1 MRTLR
6 FLLPFLFAFGLR
18 AQTTVFNNLS
28 VTGTQTVQSGG
39 NLTLLSGSTFT
50 FGIAGTT
57 NSLLYITNGSG
68 NVGALGLG
76 AGLSVSGGNLVAG
89 SSTSA
94 NPSAHVGPATVNG
107 SASTFMRSD
116 AAPPVD
122 LTATYPWTGVHSFG
136 YTAVSTTSTK
146 EFGIQVISTLNQ
158 RNAALFSLIYG
169 NETITQAGSG
179 QQDLI
184 DLEIGLVKKFEV
196 DSTGA
201 IITGAYKASVIGSLY
216 GGTGTG
222 SFAQGSLLAAS
233 AANTWTPL
241 ADGTINYILTAGGA
255 GMLPSYQP
263 LTTLLDTIG
272 STQGTIME
280 RGTSAWQAIAIG
292 TSGQVLATQGAGAD
306 PHWVNAATPP
316 GSTTQHDVA
325 SYSNTV
331 GGLEDLGAIVEGT
344 VTSTVTSNDN
354 DANGT
359 WKVVNTS
366 NIGSGNSAY
375 GQTIYAPNLGSSG
388 GVGEIDLILGVNS
401 STANMAIWGF
411 NYTGAGSGSNFMNW
425 GFPGHLNVMQLS
437 QGGVLS
443 TAALTAT
450 TAGIKTGVQGA
461 TAGSLI
467 FFNATSGNIQI
478 SPPTGA
484 LGTPTLTLPATTGTL
499 ALSQAAADVQTV
511 AAGTAYTLTAS
522 NADVAFGTTSPTL
535 TLTVA
540 GTYEIS
546 VTIGTQLSGAS
557 FAAAQSVSYNLR
569 RQNNTPADLA
579 GSTFS
584 APLSTVAVTT
594 VTDAAP
600 TITIASFQYA
610 TASTSDIIGIRGLVS
625 ATPSLGSVTCNA
637 ATIGAVW
644 IHP

>member
-6 FLLPFLFAFGLR
+6 LLIPFLFAFGLR

-57 NSLLYITNGSG
+57 NSLLYITNAGG

-94 NPSAHVGPATVNG
+94 NPSAHVGPSVVNG

-116 AAPPVD
+116 AAPAID
-122 LTATYPWTGVHSFG
+122 LTATYPWTGVHSFE

-146 EFGIQVISTLNQ
+146 EYGIQVIPTLNQ

-179 QQDLI
+179 QQDLL
-184 DLEIGLVKKFEV
+184 DLEVSAVKKWEV

-222 SFAQGSLLAAS
+222 SFAEGTTLTAS
-233 AANTWTPL
+233 SANTWTPL
-241 ADGTINYILTAGGA
+241 APGVVNTIYTSGGTGALT
-255 GMLPSYQP
+255 SWQP

-272 STQGTIME
+272 STQGDILE
-280 RGTSAWQAIAIG
+280 RGVSAWQLIAPG
-292 TSGQVLATQGAGAD
+292 TAGQVLRTGGAAAD
-306 PHWVNAATPP
+306 PTWVNAATPP
-316 GSTTQHDVA
+316 GSSVTHSVA
-325 SYSNTV
+325 TYSNTT
-331 GGLEDLGAIVEGT
+331 GGLEDTGI
-344 VTSTVTSNDN
+344 
-354 DANGT
+354 ANI
-359 WKVVNTS
+359 TS
-366 NIGSGNSAY
+366 NIFGITSSVGSNNGILFIQATASSAAPTMANFLGANVSTAGEDTVY
-375 GQTIYAPNLGSSG
+375 FGQA
-388 GVGEIDLILGVNS
+388 E
-401 STANMAIWGF
+401 STANEGYLGF
-411 NYTGAGSGSNFMNW
+411 GFVGSGSASNYIAF
-425 GFPGHLNVMQLS
+425 GFYGKADVATLTYN
-437 QGGVLS
+437 GAFS
-443 TAALTAT
+443 TAGITAT
-450 TAGIKTGVQGA
+450 TAGLKTGVQGS
-461 TAGSLI
+461 TPGSLT

-484 LGTPTLTLPATTGTL
+484 LGTTTLTLPVTTGTL

-522 NADVAFGTTSPTL
+522 NADVAFGTTSPTV

-610 TASTSDIIGIRGLVS
+610 TSATTDIIGIRGVVS

-637 ATIGAVW
+637 ATISAVW
-644 IHP
+644 LHP